1 MLAVIA
7 GALAVF
13 CLGLAAVLAR
23 RDSRAG
29 FQAAIAAA
37 IVLAI
42 VGAGIAVAGAIR
54 WRGCFHASGNRV
66 IRATGG
72 FDENGD
78 PDFEAC
84 PERALFVRDPLD

>member
-1 MLAVIA
+1 MLAVVA
-7 GALAVF
+7 GALAAF
-13 CLGLAAVLAR
+13 CLGLAAVFAR
-23 RDSRAG
+23 REGRAG
-29 FQAAIAAA
+29 FRLAIAAA
-37 IVLAI
+37 IVFAI

-72 FDENGD
+72 VDEDGE